1 MGGKFLKYQK
11 KKEYLVCVDS
21 DGCAMDTMDIKH
33 IRCFGPCMVKQ
44 WKLEPWQDEILKRW
58 NEINLY
64 TMTRGINRFKGL
76 AMALREIDQKYCRI
90 EDLDTLVKWVDTTQ
104 ELSNDALKAAIERNA
119 GSISLG
125 EALAWSNAVNKA
137 ITELPDE
144 EKKPFG
150 NVKEAL
156 EYAHRYADVAIVSS
170 ANKGAVLEEWE
181 RYGLLEHTDIVLAQD
196 AGTKAFCIGELLK
209 YGYDQEKVLMCGD
222 APGDLKAAEQN
233 GVYYYPILVRH
244 EAESWKEFMEQGLG
258 YLLNGSY
265 GEGYLKMKIQEF
277 MENLK

>member
-1 MGGKFLKYQK
+1 
-11 KKEYLVCVDS
+11 
-21 DGCAMDTMDIKH
+21 
-33 IRCFGPCMVKQ
+33 MVKQ
-44 WKLEPWQDEILKRW
+44 WKLERWQDEILKRW

-76 AMALREIDQKYCRI
+76 AMALQEIDQKYCQI

-104 ELSNDALKAAIERNA
+104 ELSNDALKTAIERNA

-125 EALAWSNAVNKA
+125 EALAWSNAVNAA

-170 ANKGAVLEEWE
+170 ANKDAVLEEWE

-244 EAESWKEFMEQGLG
+244 EAESWKEFREKGLG

-265 GEGYLKMKIQEF
+265 GKGYHKMKIQEF

>member
-1 MGGKFLKYQK
+1 
-11 KKEYLVCVDS
+11 
-21 DGCAMDTMDIKH
+21 
-33 IRCFGPCMVKQ
+33 
-44 WKLEPWQDEILKRW
+44 
-58 NEINLY
+58 
-64 TMTRGINRFKGL
+64 
-76 AMALREIDQKYCRI
+76 
-90 EDLDTLVKWVDTTQ
+90 
-104 ELSNDALKAAIERNA
+104 
-119 GSISLG
+119 
-125 EALAWSNAVNKA
+125 A

-233 GVYYYPILVRH
+233 GVCYYPILVRH
-244 EAESWKEFMEQGLG
+244 EAESWKEFMEKGLG

-265 GEGYLKMKIQEF
+265 GKGYHKMKIQEF